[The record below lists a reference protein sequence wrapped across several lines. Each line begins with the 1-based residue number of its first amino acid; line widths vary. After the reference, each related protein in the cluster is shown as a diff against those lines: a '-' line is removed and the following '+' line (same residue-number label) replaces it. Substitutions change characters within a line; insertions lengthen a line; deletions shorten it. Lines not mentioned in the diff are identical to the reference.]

1 MLETICLSFV
11 RIIIVFQL
19 NRISCI
25 DSSSDLKNVSMVLN
39 HLLKSYDRYHRPTY
53 GGEPDKVIVDI
64 YVRSMGGIS
73 ELDMEYSFD
82 CFFRQRWTD
91 KRLIYNQTS
100 VMNYTSLPVSFQMFS
115 KIWKPDTYFYN
126 GRRSYI
132 HSVPHVNRFFRI
144 ANDGTILYSQRL
156 TIRATCVMN
165 LRNLPLDTQRCT
177 LLIGSFAYD
186 SEETVYEWNNNSA
199 VDVQSNLIMNQ
210 FSLFDASVGKR
221 FLDSDNRTR
230 SIIYVVFAFR
240 RHVGYFLL
248 QLYIPCILIVF
259 LSWVGLWLNREATN
273 DRINLGVTT
282 VLTLIFV
289 IIEGKKDLP
298 KVSYITALDLFLAV
312 CFIFVFSTLFEFAL
326 VHYYTKA
333 RTGDLNENMRDLED
347 YVIRTDN
354 TDSNNHDIISSDVH
368 LVYRPSVAATPSL
381 KSETSNNV
389 AYKCWRNFHC
399 KPAYS
404 AFQGR
409 ALKNIFY
416 ANSESKIDIIAR
428 TLYPLAFFIFNFI
441 YWTYYLYASRQ
452 QSKGE
457 QT

>member
-1 MLETICLSFV
+1 MSTFKLINTSNLT
-11 RIIIVFQL
+11 
-19 NRISCI
+19 
-25 DSSSDLKNVSMVLN
+25 SDLRNVSAILN
-39 HLLKSYDRYHRPTY
+39 DLLKTYDRYHRPTY
-53 GGEPDKVIVDI
+53 GGKPDKVIVDI
-64 YVRSMGGIS
+64 YVRSMSGIS

-91 KRLIYNQTS
+91 TRLIYNTTS
-100 VMNYTSLPVSFQMFS
+100 TMNYKLLPVSIQMFS

-144 ANDGTILYSQRL
+144 ATDGSILYSQRL
-156 TIRATCVMN
+156 TIRGSCIMN
-165 LRNLPLDTQRCT
+165 LRNLPLDTQHCT

-186 SEETVYEWNNNSA
+186 SEETIYEWNKKSA
-199 VDVQSNLIMNQ
+199 VDVQSDLIMNQ
-210 FSLFDASVGKR
+210 FSLIDASVGTQILLR
-221 FLDSDNRTR
+221 DNRTR
-230 SIIYVVFAFR
+230 SIIYVVFSLR
-240 RHVGYFLL
+240 RHVGYFLI
-248 QLYIPCILIVF
+248 QLYIPCVLIVF

-298 KVSYITALDLFLAV
+298 KVSYITALDCFLAV

-333 RTGDLNENMRDLED
+333 RTGDLNENMRELED
-347 YVIRTDN
+347 YIIRNDDSDTNDN
-354 TDSNNHDIISSDVH
+354 EFSSSDIH
-368 LVYRPSVAATPSL
+368 LVYRPSIKRKSTSKKIRSKKSL
-381 KSETSNNV
+381 KK
-389 AYKCWRNFHC
+389 YCRHFHC

-416 ANSESKIDIIAR
+416 MNSVSQIDIIAR
-428 TLYPLAFFIFNFI
+428 ILYPLTFFIFNLT
-441 YWTYYLYASRQ
+441 YWIYYLHASQQ
-452 QSKGE
+452 QSKRE
-457 QT
+457 TK